1 VILSPRHHKEEK
13 TEDFFKIEEST
24 ALSSD
29 EVLYSSHDKKAVV
42 PFKHLLMLQS
52 LSSKQAYITTWV
64 LKRMPA

>member
-1 VILSPRHHKEEK
+1 MQRCQLVILSPRHHKEEK
-13 TEDFFKIEEST
+13 TE
-24 ALSSD
+24 LSSD